1 MITTLQKIAI
11 VFGFISLASCSATWH
26 LKKACEK
33 EPTICT
39 PERVVYRDTVV
50 VPLEAVTDTFI
61 TKQVDTITIENE
73 RLKINVRRI
82 HDTLIVN
89 GECKT
94 DTIYREKIIEQ
105 PKAIEI
111 VDGTSKWWKYSWYI
125 FGVLLVLL
133 ITNSFVKRLFS

>member
-1 MITTLQKIAI
+1 MKRLASVLILFTL
-11 VFGFISLASCSATWH
+11 FSCSATWH

-33 EPTICT
+33 QPTICT
-39 PERVVYRDTVV
+39 PETIVYRDTVI

-73 RLKINVRRI
+73 RLRIDVRRI
-82 HDTLIVN
+82 HDTLVID

-94 DTIYREKIIEQ
+94 DTIYREKIIER

-125 FGVLLVLL
+125 LGALLVLL
-133 ITNSFVKRLFS
+133 VINSFVRRLFP